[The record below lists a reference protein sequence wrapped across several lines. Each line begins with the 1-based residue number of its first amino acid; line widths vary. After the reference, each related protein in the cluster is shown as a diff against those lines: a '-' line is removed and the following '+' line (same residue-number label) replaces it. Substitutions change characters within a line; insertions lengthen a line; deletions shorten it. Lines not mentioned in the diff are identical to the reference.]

1 MARPRP
7 KDQRKPPSAAPADL
21 RRNKTPGAAIG
32 AAALAS
38 RCGRGRGLVGV
49 AWKFLNCVKRAVV
62 TWQLEALE
70 ALALMM
76 VVRSLSRLSES
87 QQAALLRKL
96 EDGEF

>member
-1 MARPRP
+1 
-7 KDQRKPPSAAPADL
+7 
-21 RRNKTPGAAIG
+21 
-32 AAALAS
+32 
-38 RCGRGRGLVGV
+38 
-49 AWKFLNCVKRAVV
+49 LNCVKRAVV